1 MPVTILVGAQW
12 GDEGKGRF
20 ADYFAM
26 NATVVA
32 RYSGGDNAGH
42 TVYVGDQVFKL
53 HLLPSGIL
61 HEHVTCVLGNGLV
74 VNPLNLA
81 KEIDQLIEQ
90 GLSISPSR
98 LVISTR
104 AHIITASHIARDA
117 ASERKLG
124 ASAIG
129 TTLRGIGPAYMDK
142 TGRAGIRAGSMSDP
156 HGFGQLVGQQL
167 EQTNQWLTNEGLDL
181 IPIDEYVQQYVE
193 VAERLRPYLTDT
205 TEFINQRLKN
215 GEQILC
221 EGAQGTLLDIDHG
234 SYPFVTS
241 SSPTSGGALI
251 GLGFGPKHVD
261 QVIGVAKAFSTRVG
275 SGQMPTELDGDI
287 ALRLRGTGENFW
299 DEYGTTTGRP
309 RRCGWLDGVMLRYA
323 VVVNGCTELAITKLD
338 ILSGIDELKIAVAY
352 ELDGQVIHFPPAT
365 AEELERVKPI
375 YETLHGWGED
385 ISNCR
390 SLAELPK
397 ATQNYVKRIAE
408 LCDVPISILSVGPE
422 RDQIVKWYQ

>member
-26 NATVVA
+26 TSTVVA

-74 VNPLNLA
+74 VNPLNLV

-90 GLSISPSR
+90 GLMISPSR

-104 AHIITASHIARDA
+104 AHIITPAHIARDA

-124 ASAIG
+124 AAAIG

-142 TGRAGIRAGSMSDP
+142 TGRSGIRAGSMANP
-156 HGFGQLVGQQL
+156 HDFGQLVHQQL
-167 EQTNQWLTNEGLDL
+167 EQMNQWLASEEIDL
-181 IPIDEYVQQYVE
+181 IPVDEAVQQYVE
-193 VAERLRPYLTDT
+193 AAERLRPYLTDT
-205 TEFINQRLKN
+205 TAFINHRLKN
-215 GEQILC
+215 GESILC

-251 GLGFGPKHVD
+251 GLGFGPKHVE

-275 SGQMPTELDGDI
+275 SGQMPTELEGDI

-323 VVVNGCTELAITKLD
+323 VLVNGCTELAITKLD

-352 ELDGQVIHFPPAT
+352 ELDGQVLQLPPAT
-365 AEELERVKPI
+365 SEELDRVKPI

-385 ISNCR
+385 ISACR

-408 LCDVPISILSVGPE
+408 LCDVTISILSVGPE
-422 RDQIVKWYQ
+422 RDQIVKWYE